1 MKIRVNIDIRVG
13 RVVKYFIFVDLAL
26 LAGWGLID
34 PLFSVFI
41 RESENLPEITL
52 GTIGALV
59 GVYWL
64 VKSVIQLPLANYLD
78 RRAGEKDDF
87 YALILGLFL
96 ISASAFLFA
105 LVHEVWQLFA
115 VQILRSVAFA
125 FYAASWPAIF
135 SRHLDKER
143 VSFDWALDSTAVGI
157 AAGVSGIVGG
167 FLAQTYGY
175 TSVFV
180 LGAFFSMVA
189 ALILI
194 FTPDLIMPPK
204 PTTVAAEPKD
214 HGPVNF
220 GR

>member
-1 MKIRVNIDIRVG
+1 MKIKVNIDIRVG
-13 RVVKYFIFVDLAL
+13 RVVKYFILVDLAL

-34 PLFSVFI
+34 PVFSVFMI
-41 RESENLPEITL
+41 QNVAGATL
-52 GTIGALV
+52 TTIGAAA

-64 VKSVIQLPLANYLD
+64 VKSAIQLPLANYLD

-105 LVHEVWQLFA
+105 LVDEIWQLFA
-115 VQILRSVAFA
+115 VQALRSVAFA
-125 FYAASWPAIF
+125 LYAASWPAIF

-157 AAGVSGIVGG
+157 AAGISGIAGG

-175 TSVFV
+175 TIVFV

-189 ALILI
+189 ALILL
-194 FTPDLIMPPK
+194 FTPDLIIPPK
-204 PTTVAAEPKD
+204 PTNASAELKD
-214 HGPVNF
+214 HTPVNF